1 MRMKSDMQNWAR
13 GQVRGYFYNPKTLE
27 QRGHFHIKNVIT
39 YTAADIMA
47 RLLGG
52 DTSYIPGY
60 MGFIY
65 GASGTPGAALIEPP
79 TSRTQTWTSLATELA
94 DPGVTG
100 NVLISPLSSGSS
112 YSVDGLTSTYNGN
125 AVTLT
130 AHSGSRLEYGF
141 PTSVPYAVAL
151 ADGDYFYHAM
161 LITRLVSGSA
171 ITYLPFARVTLKGA
185 SYPQK
190 LVGYE
195 LALFWQISYF

>member
-13 GQVRGYFYNPKTLE
+13 GQVRGYFFNPKTLE
-27 QRGHFHIKNVIT
+27 QRDHFHIKNVIT

-47 RLLGG
+47 RLLAG
-52 DTSYIPGY
+52 DASYVPGY

-65 GASGTPGAALIEPP
+65 GASASPGLALPEPP
-79 TSRTQTWTSLATELA
+79 TSRTQTWDNLASELA

-100 NVLISPLSSGSS
+100 NVLITPLAAGPSF
-112 YSVDGLTSTYNGN
+112 SVDGSTTDYSGN

-130 AHSGSRLEYGF
+130 AHTGSRLEYGF
-141 PTSVPYAVAL
+141 PTSAPYDGVL
-151 ADGDYFYHAM
+151 VDGDYFYHAM
-161 LITRLVSGSA
+161 LITRLVSGST

-185 SYPQK
+185 SYPRK